1 MAEVRSIDEIGK
13 SLLAKQASI
22 RKSQRK
28 RSRKDERINK
38 ALGVLKAGQ
47 SVFQSALSRRMKEYD
62 SVNKLSQL
70 RTKAQTPR
78 INYQSKLYQSLLPYI
93 KEGQDWETNY
103 ENWKKDN
110 VGKEEFINLTIP
122 KIHTLIEGQQGFGIY
137 EKTDLVS
144 SYRPLE
150 IAGAEKMAKESFKH
164 WDAFRLGLLEFTGTE
179 LSNDEM
185 LKLYTSL
192 DPADTDIR
200 KAQIFNE
207 HVSRMTGTPVS
218 PANLRNLFSKLS
230 FGLIKPTE
238 EGNIFSR
245 ISDVPPE
252 IAAFQ
257 NVVKLIDHDAL
268 LMEVVS
274 TKLATHRNWENI
286 TVEDYGKV
294 ETLFDSISGNEEK
307 FERNNLSHSIG
318 KNRWDEAK
326 AQIDYNPSLK
336 SDIITKSGGLANRF
350 LRDSNFR
357 KEITKRYAAGEYT
370 QEIPSSNEVKLFEQR
385 ITTPIGAREIA
396 IMTVIGTSFKDKQSM
411 WRWDVKPH
419 KGDNFDVDFSIITN
433 LLKPAYEL
441 KDGKLTP
448 TNPSGNVTEEDQ
460 IGYVQDLHQD
470 QEIPFTTEE
479 KDKILDTIP
488 DLSQVTRDKAIRD
501 LDAEEDDEFLFGEE
515 DEYHRNVTPFGP
527 SPEEGARRRK
537 IVSEGWENLKWEAG
551 DRAALEKFATTGKTT
566 GSYGRETRFYEALE
580 RAGLPRNATQEM
592 VRKYLES

>member
-38 ALGVLKAGQ
+38 ALGVLMAGQ

-103 ENWKKDN
+103 ENWEKDN
-110 VGKEEFINLTIP
+110 VGKEAFINLTTP
-122 KIHTLIEGQQGFGIY
+122 KVHTLIEGTKGSGIY
-137 EKTDLVS
+137 ETPDLIS
-144 SYRPLE
+144 TYRPLE
-150 IAGAEKMAKESFKH
+150 IAAAEKMAKESFKN

-179 LSNDEM
+179 ISNDEM
-185 LKLYTSL
+185 LKLYTSM
-192 DPADTDIR
+192 DSADTDIR
-200 KAQIFNE
+200 KAQIFNK

-245 ISDVPPE
+245 IGDVPPE

-268 LMEVVS
+268 IMEVVS
-274 TKLATHRNWENI
+274 TKLSTHRNWKNI
-286 TVEDYGKV
+286 TDEDYGKI
-294 ETLFDSISGNEEK
+294 EALFDSFSNEK

-336 SDIITKSGGLANRF
+336 SDIITNSGGLANRF

-385 ITTPIGAREIA
+385 ITTPVGAREIA
-396 IMTVIGTSFKDKQSM
+396 IMTVIGTSFKDKQSIFS
-411 WRWDVKPH
+411 WDVQPH
-419 KGDNFDVDFSIITN
+419 KGNNFDVDFSIVDK
-433 LLKPAYEL
+433 LLTPAYEL

-448 TNPSGNVTEEDQ
+448 NNTSGNVTEEDQ
-460 IGYVQDLHQD
+460 IRYVQGLHQD
-470 QEIPFTTEE
+470 QDIPLTTEE
-479 KDKILDTIP
+479 KDKILDTVP

-501 LDAEEDDEFLFGEE
+501 LDDEE
-515 DEYHRNVTPFGP
+515 DEAISYDLM
-527 SPEEGARRRK
+527 SPEELETYSEEGGIRAWKKGTFWNDLKDREAIDRLQKYVETGRK
-537 IVSEGWENLKWEAG
+537 PQFLKDDMERFGIASEEDIIPFLAKIDN
-551 DRAALEKFATTGKTT
+551 D
-566 GSYGRETRFYEALE
+566 
-580 RAGLPRNATQEM
+580 
-592 VRKYLES
+592 